1 MSERSQEEFI
11 RAAGGLVWRKTR
23 RGWQI
28 LAVHRARYDDW
39 SLPKG
44 KLEQGETW
52 REAAQREVTEETGL
66 SVTLL
71 HFAGVT
77 TYYHGRRPKVVLFW
91 NTVVSDSSV
100 PVQIGQEQSPEV
112 DEMRWLN
119 ADQAAERLSYPAE
132 SALVAENWPEMH
144 E

>member
-1 MSERSQEEFI
+1 MSERLRDEFI
-11 RAAGGLVWRKTR
+11 RAAGALVWCKRQ

-44 KLEQGETW
+44 KLEEGETW
-52 REAAQREVTEETGL
+52 QEAAEREVTEETGL
-66 SVTLL
+66 SVAFLDL
-71 HFAGVT
+71 AGVT

-91 NTVVSDSSV
+91 NTTVSSKEDLDR
-100 PVQIGQEQSPEV
+100 IRQEESPEV

-119 ADQAAERLSYPAE
+119 ADQATRLLSYPAE
-132 SALVAENWPEMH
+132 RTLVTENWPK
-144 E
+144 